1 MKLRDLCPWCCAK
14 RPAPESDD
22 EAYGDTASSG
32 GWSSACESEG
42 EPDRNSLDE
51 ALLAQEAR
59 ADRSGVLD
67 ASKIE
72 LFGKIGEG
80 ACGTVRRARVEGRD
94 AAVKCVNFSRH
105 SNPTGMMREVLKEAE
120 LHRSVTHARVVAL
133 YGVANTRRLIAEA
146 LA

>member
-72 LFGKIGEG
+72 LFGKIGERARAAPCG
-80 ACGTVRRARVEGRD
+80 ARASRGATRRSSASTSRATRTRRA
-94 AAVKCVNFSRH
+94 
-105 SNPTGMMREVLKEAE
+105 
-120 LHRSVTHARVVAL
+120 
-133 YGVANTRRLIAEA
+133 
-146 LA
+146 